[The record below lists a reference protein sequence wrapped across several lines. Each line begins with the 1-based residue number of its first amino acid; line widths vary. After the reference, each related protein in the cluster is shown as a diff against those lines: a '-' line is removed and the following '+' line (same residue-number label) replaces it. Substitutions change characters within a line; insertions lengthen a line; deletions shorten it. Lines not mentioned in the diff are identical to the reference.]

1 MRIGSED
8 KSKVRL
14 MVFLLITAMGLAVY
28 RHQPEKPEPQKA
40 GASKSVAHREIALPA
55 TLEFNSSGDSEQ
67 NTYEPGRRNPFQF
80 QNAIV
85 EKKPPDTLKLSGP
98 ELKQGEI
105 LPPIPLKFYGFA
117 RKHRDLDWIF
127 LQDDQEIFV
136 ARPGD
141 TVERRY
147 KVLEVKENSA
157 VVLDLLN
164 NNRETL
170 PLIRR

>member
-14 MVFLLITAMGLAVY
+14 MVFLLITAMLLAVY
-28 RHQPEKPEPQKA
+28 RHQPEKPGPEKDVT
-40 GASKSVAHREIALPA
+40 SRSVAHREMAPAA
-55 TLEFNSSGDSEQ
+55 TLQFNNFGGSEQ
-67 NTYEPGRRNPFQF
+67 DSYELGQRNPFQF

-98 ELKQGEI
+98 ELKQVEI

-164 NNRETL
+164 NNRQTL